1 MADKPVAERTEQPT
15 AKKLSKA
22 REKGQ
27 TPQSQE
33 AMSFVS
39 ILVLITMT
47 AFLAPELMRYFTA
60 LLKEGVSSDRAIFA
74 NNAAFIN
81 FINTKII
88 GVTLVT
94 LPILAALCAG
104 SILAGITVGGLNFAP
119 AAINL
124 KLSALNPVGGFGKLV
139 NARSAVRFLISV
151 LKLLFVSVIV
161 WFYLQDKLDTLA
173 TLRWAWSLQILTV
186 TAKII
191 LGLIIRVCLALLVIA
206 FADVIFQ
213 KWKYIKDL
221 KMTKQEVKEERKQT
235 EGSPEVK
242 SRIRKIQF
250 EMAMKRMLA
259 EVPKASVVLVN
270 PTHVAVALRYE
281 PKTMEASCYGGKRSG
296 PYVGENQ
303 GNCEGLR
310 RACHKKAGVGQND
323 ILDGRAGRSHT
334 GYVVCCGSR
343 GHGNALSTTTQKN
356 VKIKMQN

>member
-22 REKGQ
+22 KEKGQ

-39 ILVLITMT
+39 ILILLTMT
-47 AFLAPELMRYFTA
+47 AFLAPELMRYFTVI
-60 LLKEGVSSDRAIFA
+60 LKEGVSSNRAIFE
-74 NNAAFIN
+74 NNTAFIN

-88 GVTLVT
+88 DLVLVT

-124 KLSALNPVGGFGKLV
+124 NLGALNPVGGLGKLV
-139 NARSAVRFLISV
+139 NARSAVRFLISI
-151 LKLLFVSVIV
+151 LKLLFVSIIV

-173 TLRWAWSLQILTV
+173 TLRWAWSLRILAT
-186 TAKII
+186 TAKLIF
-191 LGLIIRVCLALLVIA
+191 GLMLRVCLALLVIA

-250 EMAMKRMLA
+250 EMAMKRMLQ
-259 EVPKASVVLVN
+259 EVPKANVVLVN

-281 PKTMEASCYGGKRSG
+281 PKTMEAPVMVAKGAEIMAEKIREIARAYGVPIIRRPELARTIYSTVEPGN
-296 PYVGENQ
+296 PIPDTLYVAVAEILALVYR
-303 GNCEGLR
+303 LR
-310 RACHKKAGVGQND
+310 HKKTAFSAQ
-323 ILDGRAGRSHT
+323 
-334 GYVVCCGSR
+334 
-343 GHGNALSTTTQKN
+343 
-356 VKIKMQN
+356 